1 MGSNRTL
8 PLSMGA
14 REFPLLPIGIE
25 FTHVKRRSNKLFHYP
40 KKNLYAYLERGKFL
54 VSCRNQ
60 NYSREIHRRPFFV
73 VIIFLLLYL
82 NYTSI
87 DAEVGAAPSEEKKPL
102 PFKWKI

>member
-1 MGSNRTL
+1 M
-8 PLSMGA
+8 
-14 REFPLLPIGIE
+14 PIWSVGNFLFLAEIKII
-25 FTHVKRRSNKLFHYP
+25 HVKFI
-40 KKNLYAYLERGKFL
+40 
-54 VSCRNQ
+54 C
-60 NYSREIHRRPFFV
+60 RRPFFV